1 MDLPGAVRLRLEPLI
16 RPALRRWPCG
26 PSAGS
31 RLFDTRRECVTDAAI
46 LSEVFSASELA
57 QLKAS
62 CKAQILSGG
71 ASQAFVVSSSV
82 GGRSV
87 TLQQTYSCWDMLG
100 LIETALAINAGTIGN
115 SRVTQMRFPN
125 RT

>member
-1 MDLPGAVRLRLEPLI
+1 M
-16 RPALRRWPCG
+16 
-26 PSAGS
+26 
-31 RLFDTRRECVTDAAI
+31 TDASMLA
-46 LSEVFSASELA
+46 SVFTASELS

-62 CKAQILSGG
+62 CKAQILAGG

-87 TLQQTYSCWDMLG
+87 TLQQTYNAWDMLG
-100 LIETALAINAGTIGN
+100 LIETALAINAGTVGN
-115 SRVTQMRFPN
+115 TRVTQIRFPT

>member
-1 MDLPGAVRLRLEPLI
+1 M
-16 RPALRRWPCG
+16 
-26 PSAGS
+26 S
-31 RLFDTRRECVTDAAI
+31 VTDAAI
-46 LSEVFSASELA
+46 LSEVFSAAELA

>member
-1 MDLPGAVRLRLEPLI
+1 M
-16 RPALRRWPCG
+16 
-26 PSAGS
+26 
-31 RLFDTRRECVTDAAI
+31 TDASMLA
-46 LSEVFSASELA
+46 SVFTASELS

-62 CKAQILSGG
+62 CKAQILAGG

-87 TLQQTYSCWDMLG
+87 TLQQTYSAWDMLG
-100 LIETALAINAGTIGN
+100 LIETALAINAGTVGN
-115 SRVTQMRFPN
+115 SRVTQVRFPN

>member
-1 MDLPGAVRLRLEPLI
+1 M
-16 RPALRRWPCG
+16 
-26 PSAGS
+26 
-31 RLFDTRRECVTDAAI
+31 TDASMLA
-46 LSEVFSASELA
+46 SVFTASELS

-62 CKAQILSGG
+62 CKAQILAGG

-87 TLQQTYSCWDMLG
+87 TLQQTYNAWELLG
-100 LIETALAINAGTIGN
+100 LIETALAINAGTVGN
-115 SRVTQMRFPN
+115 SRVTQVRFPN